1 MDMGQTPDTF
11 LFLINPKAG
20 RKDSQELTMQIK
32 AAFSGK
38 PGTTTCE
45 VLLTDRPGHA
55 TGLAAAFA
63 REKGSR
69 AVVFAC
75 GGDGTAREV
84 ANGLAGTESAMS
96 ILPVGTANDF
106 ARAVL
111 PGLDTAG
118 ILARVQKPVI
128 RPIDVIMAN
137 GEICL
142 NIASLGFDTR
152 VQRRASKLNTSCRA
166 LGGLSYPLAIILTLF
181 GQRKYQMHYRFE
193 TVDESGAIQ
202 VVEQDANYIL
212 AAICNGRYYGGG
224 FNPAPQASQDDG
236 LLDVCLVDSLPLM
249 KILPLIPKYKKG
261 THIGHPAI
269 HCWKATAGQIRY
281 TSERL
286 LGNFDGEIF
295 EADTL
300 DFNVMPK
307 ALRFAFYS

>member
-1 MDMGQTPDTF
+1 
-11 LFLINPKAG
+11 
-20 RKDSQELTMQIK
+20 
-32 AAFSGK
+32 
-38 PGTTTCE
+38 
-45 VLLTDRPGHA
+45 
-55 TGLAAAFA
+55 
-63 REKGSR
+63 
-69 AVVFAC
+69 
-75 GGDGTAREV
+75 
-84 ANGLAGTESAMS
+84 
-96 ILPVGTANDF
+96 
-106 ARAVL
+106 
-111 PGLDTAG
+111 
-118 ILARVQKPVI
+118 
-128 RPIDVIMAN
+128 
-137 GEICL
+137 
-142 NIASLGFDTR
+142 
-152 VQRRASKLNTSCRA
+152 
-166 LGGLSYPLAIILTLF
+166 
-181 GQRKYQMHYRFE
+181 MHYRFE